1 MKDGLVI
8 IPAYNEAEGLPS
20 VIERIAESPAGKVAD
35 LLIINDGS
43 TDGTGE
49 LAESLGALV
58 VSHVFNMGYGAA
70 LQTGYKYAAEK
81 GYKLLLQM
89 DADAQHDIANLRRML
104 DIMYTGEDEPPVDM
118 LIGSRF
124 LPGSV
129 SFHVSKLK
137 MFAIHLF
144 RSVIKQTTGATVT
157 DPTSG
162 LQALSRSMFVYFSKF
177 NNFHY
182 AFPDLNV
189 IVQALFNG
197 YTVQEFPAI
206 MHDREGGVSM
216 HSSLAKNAKYML
228 KMAFSTTSI
237 ILRERSKRK
246 AKGQQ

>member
-1 MKDGLVI
+1 MKDVLVI
-8 IPAYNEAEGLPS
+8 IPAYNEAEGLPGL
-20 VIERIAESPAGKVAD
+20 IERIAASPAGEVAD

-43 TDGTGE
+43 SDGTGE
-49 LAESLGALV
+49 IAESLGALV
-58 VSHVFNMGYGAA
+58 VTHVFNMGYGAA

-89 DADAQHDIANLRRML
+89 DADAQHDIANLPMML
-104 DIMYTGEDEPPVDM
+104 DIMHTGVAEPPVDI

-129 SFHVSKLK
+129 SFHVSELK
-137 MFAIHLF
+137 MFAIRLF
-144 RSVIKQTTGATVT
+144 RLVIKRTTGATVT

-189 IVQALFNG
+189 IIQALLNG
-197 YTVQEFPAI
+197 YTIQEFPAI
-206 MHDREGGVSM
+206 MHDRQGGVSM
-216 HSSLAKNAKYML
+216 HSNLLKNGKYML
-228 KMAFSTTSI
+228 KMAFSTTSV
-237 ILRERSKRK
+237 ILRERSKARGK
-246 AKGQQ
+246 A